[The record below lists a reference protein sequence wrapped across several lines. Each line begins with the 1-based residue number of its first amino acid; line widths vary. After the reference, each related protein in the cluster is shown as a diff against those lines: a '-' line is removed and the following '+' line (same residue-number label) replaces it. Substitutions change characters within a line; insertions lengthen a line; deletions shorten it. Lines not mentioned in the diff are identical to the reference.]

1 MTDKKV
7 TVEMDV
13 RSAAAVRQALFD
25 AQSGF
30 TYNPVCVPERITNI
44 RNVIENLDTEIEQA
58 LNWPCGVFFY
68 K

>member
-58 LNWPCGVFFY
+58 LN
-68 K
+68 